1 MKSPVAQTG
10 KGVQAAE
17 QTGKVIAVHG
27 SVVDVVFDEA
37 VKIPVMK
44 EILQTETYDG
54 QEVILETVEYR
65 DEKTVRCFA
74 LTPTFGLSRHAP
86 VLRTRASLSI
96 PQGDA
101 VLGRV
106 VNVLGEPIDKKGP
119 IVTSERYSVWQ
130 SEVREKVLV
139 EKAEKGETEPIETGI
154 KMIDL
159 LFPLLRNTKTG
170 IIGGAAL
177 GKSLLTLEIIH
188 NIVKK
193 QKWLCVFT
201 GAGERIREGNELYFE
216 FQRSNILPQSVLIF
230 GQMDESP
237 GARFEVV
244 STGIAFAEALQA
256 KGHSILFLMDNVFRF
271 AQAGSELSA
280 LLGRIP
286 SETGYQPTLTSEIG
300 EFHERISSREGAS
313 ITAIEAVYV
322 PADDLTD
329 PAVVCIF
336 AHLDSILVLSRE
348 RVQKGLYPAIDP
360 LMSSSAFL
368 NPNIVGK
375 RHFGIAQDVIR
386 LFHKQEELQRLVAI
400 VGIEE
405 LSKSDRVLFHRA
417 RKMSNFLTQPFFT
430 AELYTNRPGQYVSL
444 EETLAACERVIA
456 GRMDAVPD
464 EDFYMRGTLPAP
476 IGERPGLKEEPP
488 SHRG

>member
-1 MKSPVAQTG
+1 MAKE
-10 KGVQAAE
+10 VQAPVQA
-17 QTGKVIAVHG
+17 GKVIAVHG
-27 SVVDVVFDEA
+27 SVVDVVFQED
-37 VKIPVMK
+37 VVVPVIK

-54 QEVILETVEYR
+54 QEVILEAVEYKGER
-65 DEKTVRCFA
+65 KVRCFA
-74 LTPTFGLSRHAP
+74 LTPTFGLSRGAS
-86 VLRTRASLSI
+86 VRRTREPLSI
-96 PQGDA
+96 PHGDA
-101 VLGRV
+101 VLGR
-106 VNVLGEPIDKKGP
+106 IDKKGP
-119 IVTSERYSVWQ
+119 IETDKRFSVWQ
-130 SEVREKVLV
+130 SEVREKVVIERV
-139 EKAEKGETEPIETGI
+139 EKGGTELIETGI

-159 LFPLLRNTKTG
+159 LFPLMRNTKTG

-188 NIVKK
+188 NIIKK
-193 QKWLCVFT
+193 QKWMCVFT

-216 FQRSNILPQSVLIF
+216 FLRSEILPQSVLIF

-244 STGIAFAEALQA
+244 STGIAFAESLQA
-256 KGHSILFLMDNVFRF
+256 RGHSILFLMDNVFRF

-360 LMSSSAFL
+360 LMSSSAFM
-368 NPNIVGK
+368 NPTIVGK
-375 RHFGIAQDVIR
+375 RHFSVAQEVIR

-417 RKMSNFLTQPFFT
+417 RKLSNFLTQPFFT
-430 AELYTNRPGQYVSL
+430 AELYTNRPGQYVKL
-444 EETLAACERVIA
+444 EETLMACERIIA
-456 GRMDAVPD
+456 GRVDSVSDD
-464 EDFYMRGTLPAP
+464 EFYMRGTLPFA
-476 IGERPGLKEEPP
+476 
-488 SHRG
+488 